1 MSRFLPTRRRALFLG
16 ASALAG
22 LSTAM
27 VAKAAYKR
35 QVIQAQIQAQIQ
47 ALDPLD
53 RSFAVHHPIALRERA
68 AAKGLIYGSAAR
80 RKDLQADG
88 NLAAR
93 YGSECNILV
102 PEWELKWICG
112 NSLLRPAPAVFD
124 FADADWMAAF
134 ANQYHLLLRGHTLVW
149 HLSLPP
155 WFEETVNYQNAEQF
169 LIEHIKTTVGHFAG
183 KIHSWD
189 VVNEAIE
196 PNDGRADGLRNS
208 PWLNF
213 INSDYIDLA
222 FRVAAAADPQAM
234 LVYNDY
240 GTEYD
245 APEDEAKR
253 VAVLKLLE
261 HLKAKGTP
269 IHALGIQAHLAAH
282 QTNFSPEKFRKF
294 LADVASL
301 GLKILI
307 TELDVSDQEL
317 PADPLL
323 RDRLVANA
331 YEEFLSTVLDEP
343 AVIAVI
349 TWGLSDRYTW
359 LSEFSPRSDGQAVRP
374 LPLDADFQRKLAW
387 GAIAKAFD
395 HAPARSWRSLQ
406 NGI

>member
-1 MSRFLPTRRRALFLG
+1 MSRFPLTRRRALSLG

-22 LSTAM
+22 LGTAV
-27 VAKAAYKR
+27 VAKAAHKR
-35 QVIQAQIQAQIQ
+35 QVIQTQVQTQIQ
-47 ALDPLD
+47 ALSPLD
-53 RSFAVHHPIALRERA
+53 RNFAVNNPIALRERA
-68 AAKGLIYGSAAR
+68 AAKGLIYGSSAR
-80 RKDLQADG
+80 RKDLQADNN
-88 NLAAR
+88 NLAAH

-102 PEWELKWICG
+102 PEWELKWSAG
-112 NSLLRPAPAVFD
+112 TSLLRPAPAVFD
-124 FADADWMAAF
+124 FADGDWMAAL
-134 ANQYHLLLRGHTLVW
+134 AETYHLLLRGHTLVW
-149 HLSLPP
+149 HSSLPS
-155 WFEETVNYQNAEQF
+155 WFEETVNRQNAERF
-169 LIEHIKTTVGHFAG
+169 LVEHIKTTVGHFAG

-261 HLKAKGTP
+261 YLKSKGTP

-282 QTNFSPEKFRKF
+282 QTNFSPKKFRKF
-294 LADVASL
+294 LSDVASL

-317 PADPLL
+317 PPDPLL
-323 RDRLVANA
+323 RDRIVASV
-331 YEEFLSTVLDEP
+331 YEDFLSTTLDEP

-349 TWGLSDRYTW
+349 TWGLSDRYSW
-359 LSEFSPRSDGQAVRP
+359 LSDFAPRSDGLAVRP

-387 GAIAKAFD
+387 SAIAKAFD
-395 HAPARSWRSLQ
+395 HAPVRS
-406 NGI
+406 